1 MIRICHVKKYDD
13 LCRGCHYVRNCY
25 EYICPLI
32 ENWAIL
38 NYSTD
43 RFGTYAILEEGGTVI
58 KVPIDNISDVQT
70 LSITEYQYMIDKKE
84 KLYIYKKKLYGK

>member
-25 EYICPLI
+25 EYICPII

-58 KVPIDNISDVQT
+58 KVPIDNITDVQT
-70 LSITEYQYMIDKKE
+70 ISIREYE
-84 KLYIYKKKLYGK
+84 KW

>member
-32 ENWAIL
+32 EDWVIL

-43 RFGTYAILEEGGTVI
+43 EFVTYAILEKGGTVI
-58 KVPIDNISDVQT
+58 KVPIDKITDVQT

-84 KLYIYKKKLYGK
+84 KLYVK

>member
-25 EYICPLI
+25 EYIYPLI

-58 KVPIDNISDVQT
+58 KVPIDNITDVQT
-70 LSITEYQYMIDKKE
+70 ISIREYEKAADQRSKNYVVQYRK
-84 KLYIYKKKLYGK
+84 

>member
-38 NYSTD
+38 NYYTD

-58 KVPIDNISDVQT
+58 KVPIDNITDVQT
-70 LSITEYQYMIDKKE
+70 ISIREYEKMAEQRSKNYVVQYRK
-84 KLYIYKKKLYGK
+84 

>member
-13 LCRGCHYVRNCY
+13 LCRGCHYVRDCY

-58 KVPIDNISDVQT
+58 KVPIDNITDVQT
-70 LSITEYQYMIDKKE
+70 ISIREYEKMAEQRNKNYVVQYRK
-84 KLYIYKKKLYGK
+84 

>member
-25 EYICPLI
+25 EYICSLI

-58 KVPIDNISDVQT
+58 KVPIDNITDIQT
-70 LSITEYQYMIDKKE
+70 ISIREYE
-84 KLYIYKKKLYGK
+84 KLTEQRNKNYVIQYRK